1 MKKESFA
8 LELLNDY
15 KKTNKRQF
23 ITILVILAMW
33 FSTIG
38 YLIYILNDI
47 GYEEITTE
55 TYEVEQEAET
65 GNNNFIHSKGVE

>member
-15 KKTNKRQF
+15 KRTNKRQF
-23 ITILVILAMW
+23 IVILTILIMW
-33 FSTIG
+33 FFTIG
-38 YLIYILNDI
+38 YLVYILNDI

-65 GNNNFIHSKGVE
+65 GNNNFIHGKGVE

>member
-8 LELLNDY
+8 FELLNDY

-23 ITILVILAMW
+23 IVILIILTMW
-33 FSTIG
+33 FLTIG
-38 YLIYILNDI
+38 YLVYILNDI

-65 GNNNFIHSKGVE
+65 GNNNFIHNKGV

>member
-8 LELLNDY
+8 FELLNDY
-15 KKTNKRQF
+15 KRTNKRQF
-23 ITILVILAMW
+23 IIILTILTMW
-33 FSTIG
+33 FCTIG
-38 YLIYILNDI
+38 YLVYILNDI

-65 GNNNFIHSKGVE
+65 GNNNFIHTKGVE